1 MASLGNAER
10 SALVRCL
17 YENRTCVLC
26 LVSQSGDSYILE
38 TSNPHSDLKSC
49 VDVYCMRI
57 WVKDIHFS
65 YIVFFVFFLLLQLWK
80 SGFAT
85 YTALNVIHY
94 LSRSAANA
102 S

>member
-1 MASLGNAER
+1 M
-10 SALVRCL
+10 
-17 YENRTCVLC
+17 
-26 LVSQSGDSYILE
+26 
-38 TSNPHSDLKSC
+38 
-49 VDVYCMRI
+49 
-57 WVKDIHFS
+57 KDIHFS
-65 YIVFFVFFLLLQLWK
+65 YIVFFVFFLLFELRK